1 MISASFSIRPEAFS
15 RLVIL
20 LQEQKTLLQL
30 ETQHEGDTLMGAG
43 AVSSL
48 SCYGENAYY
57 EQEGETVRKEQQ
69 SAWQALREFRQKN
82 AGKWLFGL
90 LGYDLKNCD
99 EMLESRNP
107 DALGAP
113 DLMFFVPRWV
123 MRYRAGTGSLD
134 IIFAEAPFPEQLV
147 ERAKTHSAELQF
159 NFELSTGDA
168 AEKRWYTG
176 IIEQAR
182 QDIFEG
188 QYYEINLSRELR
200 GCYSGAPYELYKRMR
215 EAGPVPFAAYLHFRS
230 LRDNAA
236 IQLCC
241 ASPER
246 FLRRSGE
253 VVQSQPIKGTAAVSL
268 IGNSDENRRIAD
280 ALRRSEKNRAENL
293 MIVDL
298 VRHDLNQICRPG
310 SVKVPELFGIHRFST
325 VFQMISTVEGKL
337 RDETD
342 EVDILRSCFPMGSMT
357 GAPKIRTMQRIET
370 LEKRRRGMYSGSVG
384 YISPDGDMDFNVIIR
399 SAICKE
405 GDLFYNTGGAITADS
420 DPGEEWQET
429 IVKAAAILR
438 CLPMQTRQPQASFS

>member
-1 MISASFSIRPEAFS
+1 MNTVTYIISPATFS
-15 RLVIL
+15 RLVQL
-20 LQEQKTLLQL
+20 LQEQETLLQL
-30 ETQHEGDTLMGAG
+30 ETQHIGETLMGVG
-43 AVSSL
+43 ATSSL
-48 SCYGENAYY
+48 SCYGEDAYY
-57 EQEGETVRKEQQ
+57 AEKGKVVRREQQ
-69 SAWQALREFRQKN
+69 LAWQALREFRREN

-99 EMLESRNP
+99 EKLESRNH
-107 DALGAP
+107 DAVGAP

-123 MRYRAGTGSLD
+123 MRYQAETNCLD
-134 IIFAEAPFPEQLV
+134 IIFADAPFPVHFV
-147 ERAKTHSAELQF
+147 ERAKMHSTEQHF
-159 NFELSTGDA
+159 HFELSTGDA
-168 AEKRWYTG
+168 AEKHWYTD
-176 IIEQAR
+176 IIKQAKK
-182 QDIFEG
+182 DIFEG

-200 GCYSGAPYELYKRMR
+200 GRFSGSPYELYQRMR
-215 EAGPVPFAAYLHFRS
+215 QAGPVPFAAYLRFKS
-230 LRDNAA
+230 LRDDVT
-236 IQLCC
+236 IQLSC

-253 VVQSQPIKGTAAVSL
+253 VVQSQPIKGTAAVSS
-268 IGNSDENRRIAD
+268 SDNIEENERIAD
-280 ALRRSEKNRAENL
+280 NLRGSEKNRAENL

-325 VFQMISTVEGKL
+325 LFQMISTVEGRL
-337 RDETD
+337 RKGTD

-357 GAPKIRTMQRIET
+357 GAPKIRTMQRIEA
-370 LEKRRRGMYSGSVG
+370 LEKRCRGMYSGSVG

-420 DPGEEWQET
+420 DPEEEWEET

-438 CLPMQTRQPQASFS
+438 CLPLDENQIQAEIK